1 MSMPEDIESTL
12 SRTFQER
19 ADAVTPGG
27 LRYKG
32 LRGLHRGRDPRP
44 SSRVL
49 MAALSAT
56 CVVAIAGG
64 VAVASR
70 TMRSGVTPTYDQTAG
85 ASGPTATPVY
95 VGGHWALTSVEHQ
108 GTKRSVPTSL
118 DAWIEFGRTGQILM
132 SDSVDA
138 LSGQYTTAGTG
149 FVTSRMGTTYVA
161 YGGTDP
167 TRRTVIAAIDAIAFG
182 PMTSGTSPP
191 TMATHADVVAG
202 RLVLDVAGYQLTLT
216 RTGDAVGI
224 VRPAA

>member
-1 MSMPEDIESTL
+1 MPEDIESTL

-70 TMRSGVTPTYDQTAG
+70 TMRRERTPHGTVTASTAK
-85 ASGPTATPVY
+85 PDTPPARTY
-95 VGGHWALTSVEHQ
+95 VGSRWELSSVLHN
-108 GTKRSVPTSL
+108 GTRLAVPATIK
-118 DAWIEFGRTGQILM
+118 AAIEFTGSGKIRM
-132 SDSVDA
+132 NDSVNG
-138 LSGQYTTAGTG
+138 LSGRYTRTATG
-149 FVTSRMGTTYVA
+149 FVTSRMGITFAVYSGA
-161 YGGTDP
+161 DP

-182 PMTSGTSPP
+182 PMTSGTSPA
-191 TMATHADVVAG
+191 TMATQADVVAG
-202 RLVLDVAGYQLTLT
+202 RLVLDVAGYQLTFT
-216 RTGDAVGI
+216 RAGDAVGN
-224 VRPAA
+224 VSPAA